1 MATPILDKRPI
12 VPSQDQRDAMI
23 QPEDMG
29 RAIRFLA
36 EMPGRVCV
44 NELAIT
50 PTVNRFF
57 YKPL

>member
-1 MATPILDKRPI
+1 
-12 VPSQDQRDAMI
+12 MI
-23 QPEDMG
+23 QPDDMG

-36 EMPGRVCV
+36 DRPGRVCV
-44 NELAIT
+44 NELVIT